1 MSVCV
6 SILLF
11 GPTFKCH
18 LFLSKVP
25 LPIQEKLIFAAAN
38 DHADCMVVSLSL
50 SLSLCLCLCLSLSLS
65 LYIALPPYLSPPL
78 TFIVF
83 LFSISLSL
91 HLSFSPHLYFS
102 LHLSFSLAPSFP
114 IVFKV
119 LLYLFFSLSICFY
132 IAFLFCLSLLPN

>member
-38 DHADCMVVSLSL
+38 DHADYMVVSL

-83 LFSISLSL
+83 LFSLSLSL
-91 HLSFSPHLYFS
+91 HLSFSLHLYFS

-119 LLYLFFSLSICFY
+119 LLYLFISLDLFLYSFSSLS
-132 IAFLFCLSLLPN
+132 LSVAKLAV